1 MAAVGWSLWKIRND
15 LVFSNIAIKSP
26 KQVAYK
32 ALGFL
37 KSGLQS
43 FGFLKEVEHFGEE
56 RRSPEGS
63 VAGGD
68 VAMVIYV

>member
-15 LVFSNIAIKSP
+15 LVFSNIVIKSP

-37 KSGLQS
+37 KKWSILARKEGAQKEAWLEK
-43 FGFLKEVEHFGEE
+43 LKEGMS
-56 RRSPEGS
+56 RW
-63 VAGGD
+63 
-68 VAMVIYV
+68 